1 MADDQNKIPNEAD
14 DNFGLPEIEYK
25 PIERAEETLAVTDGG
40 WETAEPEK
48 KEEPARETPKHLYT
62 PPEEP
67 SSKAPLIIGVIIG
80 VIVLLAGI
88 LIYFYVIKPDQERK
102 EKARIEAAEK
112 KKRDDEAA
120 RLARE
125 QAEAERKRQE
135 AEEAEKNKIPPA
147 GTIETLSAR
156 TQRYYV
162 VVASA
167 VDGDLIMDRAKK
179 MSASGVSSKIIPPFG
194 KWKFYRLAI
203 ADFDT
208 FANAQAHADSKK
220 AELGNGLWVIRY

>member
-120 RLARE
+120 
-125 QAEAERKRQE
+125 
-135 AEEAEKNKIPPA
+135 
-147 GTIETLSAR
+147 
-156 TQRYYV
+156 
-162 VVASA
+162 
-167 VDGDLIMDRAKK
+167 KK

>member
-1 MADDQNKIPNEAD
+1 MADDQNKNPNESD
-14 DNFGLPEIEYK
+14 DNFGLPDIEYK
-25 PIERAEETLAVTDGG
+25 PIDRAEDAPAATDGG
-40 WETAEPEK
+40 WESTEPEK
-48 KEEPARETPKHLYT
+48 PKEPVRETPKYSYT
-62 PPEEP
+62 APEEP
-67 SSKAPLIIGVIIG
+67 SSKAPLIIGLIIG
-80 VIVLLAGI
+80 VIVVLAGF

-112 KKRDDEAA
+112 KKRDEEAA

-125 QAEAERKRQE
+125 QEEAERARKA
-135 AEEAEKNKIPPA
+135 AEEAEKNKIPPV

-220 AELGNGLWVIRY
+220 AELGSGLWVIRY